1 LSSFIFIIDMP
12 TQITI
17 LTLSGSS
24 PFDVYSCDTGYTNC
38 IYISTITS
46 GQVPYNFVLP
56 FIQEGMSSVG
66 IKVVD
71 NNGCIDESNVVI

>member
-1 LSSFIFIIDMP
+1 MP

-17 LTLSGSS
+17 STLSGFS

-46 GQVPYNFVLP
+46 GQVPYSFDLP
-56 FIQEGMSSVG
+56 FIQEGMAEIG
-66 IKVVD
+66 LKVVD
-71 NNGCIDESNVVI
+71 SNNCIIELNVVI

>member
-1 LSSFIFIIDMP
+1 MP

-17 LTLSGSS
+17 STLTGAQ

-46 GQVPYNFVLP
+46 GQVPYSFDLP
-56 FIQEGMSSVG
+56 FIQEGMAEVG
-66 IKVVD
+66 IRVVD
-71 NNGCIDESNVVI
+71 NNNCIKDEDLII

>member
-1 LSSFIFIIDMP
+1 LSSFIFINDMP

-17 LTLSGSS
+17 STLTGAQ
-24 PFDVYSCDTGYTNC
+24 PFDVYSCDDTYNNC
-38 IYISTITS
+38 IYVATITS
-46 GQVPYNFVLP
+46 GQVPYNFDLP

-71 NNGCIDESNVVI
+71 NNGCIEESNVVI

>member
-1 LSSFIFIIDMP
+1 MP

-17 LTLSGSS
+17 STLTGAQ

-46 GQVPYNFVLP
+46 AQVPYSFDLP
-56 FIQEGMSSVG
+56 FIQEGMNAVG
-66 IKVVD
+66 VKVVD
-71 NNGCIDESNVVI
+71 NNDCIINQNITL

>member
-1 LSSFIFIIDMP
+1 MP

-17 LTLSGSS
+17 STLTGLQ

-46 GQVPYNFVLP
+46 SQVPYSFDLP
-56 FIQEGMSSVG
+56 FIQEGMAEIG
-66 IKVVD
+66 LKVVD
-71 NNGCIDESNVVI
+71 SNNCIIELNVVT